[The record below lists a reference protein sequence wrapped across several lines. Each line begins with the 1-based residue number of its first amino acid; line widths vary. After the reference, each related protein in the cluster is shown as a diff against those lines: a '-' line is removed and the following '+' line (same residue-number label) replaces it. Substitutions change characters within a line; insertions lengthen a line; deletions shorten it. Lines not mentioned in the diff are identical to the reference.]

1 MVKLINK
8 LFLVLKFL
16 LLIIAFIMTLYIVM
30 VMYERLE
37 KNILESLFLFLPY
50 VILIGLFVIN
60 AVFKQNNI
68 LDKLFYNIT
77 CIAVFCLII
86 FVCARSL
93 FDKNMIL
100 NGIMGYGV
108 NLLFFN
114 DFLVFMK
121 VLLYGLCFSNLLFMC
136 KSTRREI
143 EIL

>member
-1 MVKLINK
+1 
-8 LFLVLKFL
+8 
-16 LLIIAFIMTLYIVM
+16 M